1 MRTLDPKRAMTFGRC
16 SKANPGSRSKCVPA
30 RTKGISTSWCALGVR
45 LPIGIGWNEPCHGID
60 IAGNLSHGKAE
71 YVYRL
76 AERFPKADINL
87 YGPKYDRRN
96 GKTAWYRGIVA
107 PDELPDKLEGRFGL
121 IWDGDSLDTCG
132 GYYGKYLT
140 VNNPHKLS
148 LYLAADKPVIIWNK
162 AALAPFVVEQG
173 VGVAVE
179 SLQEAMA
186 VEYGMTQSE
195 YARMVRRASQ
205 LGQKLREGWFTREVM
220 TKVQAVLPSLRRE
233 NKER

>member
-1 MRTLDPKRAMTFGRC
+1 MPVEQR
-16 SKANPGSRSKCVPA
+16 
-30 RTKGISTSWCALGVR
+30 
-45 LPIGIGWNEPCHGID
+45 HGID

-220 TKVQAVLPSLRRE
+220 AKVQAVLPSLRRE